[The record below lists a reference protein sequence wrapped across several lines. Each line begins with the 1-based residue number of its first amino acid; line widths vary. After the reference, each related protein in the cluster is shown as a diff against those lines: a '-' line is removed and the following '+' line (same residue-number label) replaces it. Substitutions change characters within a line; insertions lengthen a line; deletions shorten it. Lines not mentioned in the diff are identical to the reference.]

1 MSAQVG
7 MDAVHQLGRDG
18 TVGGE
23 CRLPHV
29 LLAEDNNN
37 VVQSEVSVGCPTYY
51 YQRIIIMIRKGKSR
65 IPQGTAGGSESGTL
79 YHALTARASWRIK
92 EDSLAKSTR

>member
-7 MDAVHQLGRDG
+7 MDVVHQLGRDG
-18 TVGGE
+18 T
-23 CRLPHV
+23 
-29 LLAEDNNN
+29 D

-51 YQRIIIMIRKGKSR
+51 YQRIIITIRQGSPESR
-65 IPQGTAGGSESGTL
+65 RELREEANLGL
-79 YHALTARASWRIK
+79 YTMALTARATWRIK

>member
-1 MSAQVG
+1 MSAQVE

-37 VVQSEVSVGCPTYY
+37 VAQSEVSVGCPTYY
-51 YQRIIIMIRKGKSR
+51 YQRIIITIRKGKSR

-79 YHALTARASWRIK
+79 YHGFDFDGTGYVAHQGRF
-92 EDSLAKSTR
+92 TR

>member
-1 MSAQVG
+1 VSAPVG

-79 YHALTARASWRIK
+79 YHGFDGTGYVAHQGRF
-92 EDSLAKSTR
+92 TR

>member
-1 MSAQVG
+1 
-7 MDAVHQLGRDG
+7 MDVVHQLGRDG

-79 YHALTARASWRIK
+79 YHALTARATWRIK

>member
-1 MSAQVG
+1 

-79 YHALTARASWRIK
+79 YHALTARATWRIK

>member
-1 MSAQVG
+1 M
-7 MDAVHQLGRDG
+7 
-18 TVGGE
+18 
-23 CRLPHV
+23 PHL

-51 YQRIIIMIRKGKSR
+51 YQRIIIVIRKGKSR

-79 YHALTARASWRIK
+79 YHALTARATWRIK

>member
-1 MSAQVG
+1 

>member
-7 MDAVHQLGRDG
+7 MDVVHQLGRDG
-18 TVGGE
+18 TV
-23 CRLPHV
+23 
-29 LLAEDNNN
+29 

-51 YQRIIIMIRKGKSR
+51 YQRIIITIRKGKSR

-79 YHALTARASWRIK
+79 YHGF
-92 EDSLAKSTR
+92 DSTGDVAHQGRFTR

>member
-18 TVGGE
+18 TV
-23 CRLPHV
+23 
-29 LLAEDNNN
+29 

-51 YQRIIIMIRKGKSR
+51 YQRIIIIRKGKSR

-79 YHALTARASWRIK
+79 YHGFDGTGYVAHQGRF
-92 EDSLAKSTR
+92 TR